1 MGKEKDKEQQKK
13 PEGGKEQQKK
23 PEGGKGKEQKQ
34 AKGSGDGG
42 GKKAAAGAR
51 EVGVPARLF
60 VQYKKEI
67 IPQLMKK
74 FQYKSI
80 MQVPKLVKISVNSGV
95 GLATQDPKVLDV
107 TVKELESITG
117 QKVAIT
123 KSKKAISNF
132 KLRENLAIGCRVT
145 MRRAQMYEF
154 IDRLINIALPR
165 VRDFRGVSDKSFDG
179 HGNYTL
185 GIKEQIIFPEID
197 VDKVTRINGMDVT
210 FVTTAKTDAEAY
222 ELLKALGMPFVK
234 RQEVLQTA
242 A

>member
-1 MGKEKDKEQQKK
+1 MGKEKEKEKEQKK
-13 PEGGKEQQKK
+13 PEER
-23 PEGGKGKEQKQ
+23 KGKEQKPS
-34 AKGSGDGG
+34 KGGEGG
-42 GKKAAAGAR
+42 GKKQATKR
-51 EVGVPARLF
+51 EPGVPARLF
-60 VQYKKEI
+60 VNYKKEI

-74 FQYKSI
+74 FQYKSV
-80 MQVPKLVKISVNSGV
+80 MQVPRLVKISLNSGV
-95 GLATQDPKVLDV
+95 GMATQDPKILDE
-107 TVKELESITG
+107 TVKELETITG

-132 KLRENLAIGCRVT
+132 KLREGLAIGCRVT
-145 MRRAQMYEF
+145 LRRSIMYEF
-154 IDRLINIALPR
+154 ADRLISIALPR

-185 GIKEQIIFPEID
+185 GLKEQIVFPEID
-197 VDKVTRINGMDVT
+197 SDKVTRINGMDIT

>member
-1 MGKEKDKEQQKK
+1 MGKEKEKDKEQKK
-13 PEGGKEQQKK
+13 PE
-23 PEGGKGKEQKQ
+23 GKGKEQKP
-34 AKGSGDGG
+34 AKGEG
-42 GKKAAAGAR
+42 GKKHVAAR
-51 EVGVPARLF
+51 EAGVPARLF
-60 VQYKKEI
+60 VQYKKEV
-67 IPQLMKK
+67 IPLLMKR

-80 MQVPKLVKISVNSGV
+80 MQVPKLVKISINSGV
-95 GLATQDPKVLDV
+95 GAATQDPKILDE
-107 TVKELESITG
+107 TVKELEAIAG

-132 KLRENLAIGCRVT
+132 KLRENLPIGARVT
-145 MRRAQMYEF
+145 LRRAVMYEF
-154 IDRLINIALPR
+154 MDRLIAIALPR

-185 GIKEQIIFPEID
+185 GMKEQIVFPEID

>member
-1 MGKEKDKEQQKK
+1 MGKEKEQQKPEGKEKEQKK
-13 PEGGKEQQKK
+13 PE
-23 PEGGKGKEQKQ
+23 GKGKEQKQ
-34 AKGSGDGG
+34 AKGGDGG
-42 GKKAAAGAR
+42 KKKAGAR
-51 EVGVPARLF
+51 EAGVPARLF
-60 VQYKKEI
+60 VQYKKDV
-67 IPQLMKK
+67 IPLLMKR

-80 MQVPKLVKISVNSGV
+80 MQVPKLVKIAINSGV
-95 GLATQDPKVLDV
+95 GAATQDPKILDE
-107 TVKELESITG
+107 TVKELEAITG

-132 KLRENLAIGCRVT
+132 KLRENLAIGARVT
-145 MRRAQMYEF
+145 LRRAAMYEF
-154 IDRLINIALPR
+154 LDRLISIALPR

-185 GIKEQIIFPEID
+185 GMKEQIVFPEID

>member
-1 MGKEKDKEQQKK
+1 MGKEKE
-13 PEGGKEQQKK
+13 P
-23 PEGGKGKEQKQ
+23 KQ
-34 AKGSGDGG
+34 SKGSGEGG
-42 GKKAAAGAR
+42 GKKTAAAVR
-51 EVGVPARLF
+51 EAGVPARLF

-67 IPQLMKK
+67 ISQLMKK

-80 MQVPKLVKISVNSGV
+80 MQVPRLVKISVNSGV
-95 GLATQDPKVLDV
+95 GMATQDPKILDV
-107 TVKELESITG
+107 TVKELELITG

-145 MRRAQMYEF
+145 LRRAVMYEF
-154 IDRLINIALPR
+154 ADRLINIALPR

-185 GIKEQIIFPEID
+185 GIKEQIIFPEVD
-197 VDKVTRINGMDVT
+197 VDKVTRVNGMDIT

>member
-1 MGKEKDKEQQKK
+1 MGKEKEKE
-13 PEGGKEQQKK
+13 KEQQKK
-23 PEGGKGKEQKQ
+23 PEGGKGKEPKKS
-34 AKGSGDGG
+34 KGPVEGG
-42 GKKAAAGAR
+42 GKKAAAGGR
-51 EVGVPARLF
+51 EAGAPARLF
-60 VQYKKEI
+60 VRYKKEV
-67 IPQLMKK
+67 IPQLMKT
-74 FQYKSI
+74 FQYKSV
-80 MQVPKLVKISVNSGV
+80 MQVPKLVKVSVNSGV
-95 GLATQDPKVLDV
+95 GMATQDPKILDV
-107 TVKELESITG
+107 TVKELEFITG

-132 KLRENLAIGCRVT
+132 KLREGLAIGCRVT
-145 MRRAQMYEF
+145 LRRAVMYEF
-154 IDRLINIALPR
+154 VDRLINIALPR

-197 VDKVTRINGMDVT
+197 VDKVTRSNGMDVT

>member
-1 MGKEKDKEQQKK
+1 MGKEKEKE
-13 PEGGKEQQKK
+13 KEQQKK

-34 AKGSGDGG
+34 AKGSGEGG

-51 EVGVPARLF
+51 EAGVPARLF

-67 IPQLMKK
+67 IPQMMKK
-74 FQYKSI
+74 FLYKSI
-80 MQVPKLVKISVNSGV
+80 MQVPKLVKVSVNSGV
-95 GLATQDPKVLDV
+95 GMATQDPKILDV
-107 TVKELESITG
+107 TVKELETITG

-145 MRRAQMYEF
+145 LRRGQMYEF
-154 IDRLINIALPR
+154 ADRLINIALPR

-197 VDKVTRINGMDVT
+197 ADKVTRVSGMDVT

-234 RQEVLQTA
+234 RQEVIQTA

>member
-1 MGKEKDKEQQKK
+1 MGKEKEKEKDKEQKS
-13 PEGGKEQQKK
+13 PEV
-23 PEGGKGKEQKQ
+23 GKGKEQKR
-34 AKGSGDGG
+34 AKGGGEGG
-42 GKKAAAGAR
+42 GKKQAAGGR
-51 EVGVPARLF
+51 EAGVPARLF
-60 VQYKKEI
+60 VQYKKTV
-67 IPQLMKK
+67 IPQLMKR
-74 FQYKSI
+74 FQYKSV
-80 MQVPKLVKISVNSGV
+80 MQAPKLVKIAINSGV
-95 GLATQDPKVLDV
+95 GMATQDPKILDG
-107 TVKELESITG
+107 TVKEIEAITG

-132 KLRENLAIGCRVT
+132 KLREGLAIGCRVT
-145 MRRAQMYEF
+145 LRRAVMYEF
-154 IDRLINIALPR
+154 LDRLISIALPR

-185 GIKEQIIFPEID
+185 GIKEQIIFPEVD
-197 VDKVTRINGMDVT
+197 VDKVTRISGMDVT

>member
-1 MGKEKDKEQQKK
+1 MAKEKEKEQKK
-13 PEGGKEQQKK
+13 VDDAARKGK
-23 PEGGKGKEQKQ
+23 GGKGE
-34 AKGSGDGG
+34 KGTGEGG
-42 GKKAAAGAR
+42 GKKHAVTR
-51 EVGVPARLF
+51 EAGVPPRLF
-60 VQYKKEI
+60 LHYRKEV
-67 IPQLMKK
+67 IPLLMKR
-74 FQYKSI
+74 FQYTSV
-80 MQVPKLVKISVNSGV
+80 MQAPKLVKISINSGV
-95 GLATQDPKVLDV
+95 GMATQDPKILDT

-132 KLRENLAIGCRVT
+132 KLREGLPIGCRVT
-145 MRRAQMYEF
+145 LRRAVMYEF
-154 IDRLINIALPR
+154 LDRLISVALPR

-185 GIKEQIIFPEID
+185 GVKEQIIFPEID
-197 VDKVTRINGMDVT
+197 VDKVTRISGMDIT
-210 FVTTAKTDAEAY
+210 IVTTAKTDAEAY